1 MVREINSLDKE
12 WEEYYKRKED
22 YLLNKKPERYKLM
35 CIREGFIIYDTLNH
49 HDDNTTYMLIPDM
62 FGETDN
68 GYKVD
73 KGYLT
78 PEDLVD
84 NLNFLDFQVNGG
96 LYDDYYYIL
105 SNKNRIHTNLI
116 NQVDMIL
123 NTMSM
128 KDSIRFSFYDYTNNS
143 NDVIDCNIKLS
154 KHKLGDYE
162 ENPISNNLIF
172 KIFFRI
178 INEYMD
184 ELDDDV
190 DVLIELKMRVL
201 EYFQNNPM
209 WFMENL

>member
-1 MVREINSLDKE
+1 MIREINSLDKE

-22 YLLNKKPERYKLM
+22 YLLNKKPERYKLL
-35 CIREGFIIYDTLNH
+35 CIGEGFIIYDTLNH
-49 HDDNTTYMLIPDM
+49 YDDDSNYMLIPDM
-62 FGETDN
+62 FGETDK
-68 GYKVD
+68 GYRVD
-73 KGYLT
+73 KNYLT

-96 LYDDYYYIL
+96 LYDDYYHIL
-105 SNKNRIHTNLI
+105 SNKNWIHTNLI

-128 KDSIRFSFYDYTNNS
+128 KDTISFSFYDYTNNP
-143 NDVIDCNIKLS
+143 NDVIDCKIQLS

-178 INEYMD
+178 INEYID
-184 ELDDDV
+184 ELDDN
-190 DVLIELKMRVL
+190 DVLIELKMRIL
-201 EYFQNNPM
+201 EYFQKNPM